1 MFYMNIICL
10 VKDLILISTIQNSL
24 KDHQV
29 EFIDNYKGQN
39 FDLLILDMDLP
50 ESYELCKK
58 FPEKSFCFGS
68 HKDTELMDKFKQ
80 TGCKSVYP
88 RSAIKAALKNL

>member
-1 MFYMNIICL
+1 MVYMKIICL

-24 KDHQV
+24 KGHQV

-39 FDLLILDMDLP
+39 FDLLILDMDIP

-58 FPEKSFCFGS
+58 FPDKSICFGS
-68 HKDTELMDKFKQ
+68 HKNTKLMDKFRQ
-80 TGCKSVYP
+80 TGCKSVFP
-88 RSAIKAALKNL
+88 RSAIKATLKNL